1 MNQDN
6 IIKDLKHILG
16 MINHEE
22 IKNKRLKLDYVKNKT
37 EELIEKIES
46 DKKSESVENTII

>member
-22 IKNKRLKLDYVKNKT
+22 IKNKRLKLEYVKNKT

-46 DKKSESVENTII
+46 DKKSESIENTII

>member
-6 IIKDLKHILG
+6 IIKDLNHILG

-22 IKNKRLKLDYVKNKT
+22 IKNKRLKLDYIKNKT

-46 DKKSESVENTII
+46 DKKSASIKNTII

>member
-46 DKKSESVENTII
+46 DKKSASIENTII